1 MSTTIEQS
9 KKETINLGLPLV
21 FIDSI
26 HFFFLFFF
34 LSNSSVSLLKKFK
47 GK

>member
-26 HFFFLFFF
+26 HFFFFFF

>member
-26 HFFFLFFF
+26 HFFFVFF